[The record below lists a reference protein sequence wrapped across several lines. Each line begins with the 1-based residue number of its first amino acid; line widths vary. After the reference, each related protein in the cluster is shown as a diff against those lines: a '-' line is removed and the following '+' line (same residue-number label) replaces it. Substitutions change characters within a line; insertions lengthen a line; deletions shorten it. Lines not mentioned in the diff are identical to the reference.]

1 MTSSL
6 VIMTHWILN
15 ENKWFTFYDS
25 KKIKEF
31 TTNQT
36 KEFKY
41 LDSDKTYKMFEH
53 KIPLSGNLVKAN
65 GFDGYQYRYYEPKT
79 KSTFIIAIPFGR
91 RMKEGKQ
98 FVQELNDVL
107 VMMGLKE
114 PEVVSID
121 ISGVDVSGVDIS
133 GVDVSG
139 VDVSGVDVSNN

>member
-1 MTSSL
+1 
-6 VIMTHWILN
+6 
-15 ENKWFTFYDS
+15 
-25 KKIKEF
+25 
-31 TTNQT
+31 
-36 KEFKY
+36 
-41 LDSDKTYKMFEH
+41 
-53 KIPLSGNLVKAN
+53 
-65 GFDGYQYRYYEPKT
+65 
-79 KSTFIIAIPFGR
+79 
-91 RMKEGKQ
+91 MKEGKQ